1 MSMAVEYCFA
11 PKRSSGALEK
21 QMQSLG
27 LVPEEVIIAKTR
39 RESQH
44 KEQNK
49 SRKLKHV
56 YFLMCPDYVG
66 SWYVVSKQIPQKC

>member
-1 MSMAVEYCFA
+1 
-11 PKRSSGALEK
+11 
-21 QMQSLG
+21 MQSLG